1 MNYIEYLKHKI
12 AHLSIRRDKL
22 LESPNSSVLALGNER
37 SGKYVLN
44 RAMVHPCSGGVEIVI
59 ITSNADEEVLLLS
72 EVLEILLEE
81 GFCVV
86 TCISTKANES
96 LLYSIKAKVSLMINT
111 PFISRFRVYMKFR
124 INIYISDGEN
134 LFV

>member
-1 MNYIEYLKHKI
+1 MNYIDYLKHKI

-59 ITSNADEEVLLLS
+59 ITSNANEEVLLLS

-86 TCISTKANES
+86 TCVSTKANES
-96 LLYSIKAKVSLMINT
+96 LLYSIKAKVYLMINT

-124 INIYISDGEN
+124 INIYIYI
-134 LFV
+134 